1 MQLLKMLETALVY
14 VVLCISLESSKCFRL
29 NNERAEVILN
39 KRCVRENR
47 TVHISP
53 PVSYSPSF
61 SHSFI
66 PSLSPLGNCKS
77 SGWGGHGSW
86 WSQTGLVEPV
96 ALASL
101 SGFASITM
109 AMPLLVCCNYP
120 TTRRPNAGGK
130 ALCPYIQNNQ
140 TDFPQVRLNL
150 QLTSD
155 LASLA
160 HLSVYRNTWLSGL
173 SREFLQIAENAI
185 RVTAPSQLEQAER
198 DSNRHESREAKDRSR

>member
-1 MQLLKMLETALVY
+1 MQLLKMLETAFVY
-14 VVLCISLESSKCFRL
+14 VVLCIFLESSTCFRR
-29 NNERAEVILN
+29 NNERSEVILN
-39 KRCVRENR
+39 TSCVRENR
-47 TVHISP
+47 TVHKSL

-66 PSLSPLGNCKS
+66 PSLSPLDNCKS

-96 ALASL
+96 APASM

-109 AMPLLVCCNYP
+109 EMPLLVCCNYP
-120 TTRRPNAGGK
+120 TTRRPNAGSK

-140 TDFPQVRLNL
+140 TGFPQVRLNL

-160 HLSVYRNTWLSGL
+160 HIPVYRNTWECLPEWAEQKLQGMPSG
-173 SREFLQIAENAI
+173 SRHHLDWS
-185 RVTAPSQLEQAER
+185 RPSGTQPAWQL
-198 DSNRHESREAKDRSR
+198 RS